1 MNTPHRFAS
10 LLALSAA
17 LTACGG
23 ASSDKGTTTPPPQ
36 ITAPI
41 SLSLTPLT
49 ENVFEPAASVAL
61 SANVTVNGNPAP
73 NGTVALFTIQP
84 NPIGTL
90 APVAP
95 STVEGVVTTTLSIGS
110 ATPITSAFQITA
122 TASSNANTASDSQ
135 IYYVRP
141 APKALQVLV
150 PAYFSA
156 TGTPSPWTQLTDGA
170 TSYPDVQITAIAN
183 PGNGVLTAA
192 STADAALATAIAAF
206 KAVPKTVPG
215 ISNKVVAYVATA
227 SGSSGLRSVADV
239 KATIDNYV
247 RLYPTELDGFF
258 LDGMSTE
265 SARLAYFQ
273 EIYKHIK
280 GLASSPLVIGNPGTY
295 PVPAYAGVADTL
307 VTYENNAA
315 AYPSID
321 PQPANTWVYGKD
333 NSAQAMLVH
342 TASTCTSMQ
351 AAVQKANRPRMNTG
365 MVYVT
370 NLTIGAPWSA
380 LPSYWLELL
389 GTVDALNKQRP
400 LPLC

>member
-1 MNTPHRFAS
+1 MRRWRLRQEHHHHA
-10 LLALSAA
+10 
-17 LTACGG
+17 
-23 ASSDKGTTTPPPQ
+23 PPQ

-41 SLSLTPLT
+41 SLRLTPPT
-49 ENVFEPAASVAL
+49 ENVLEPAASVAL
-61 SANVTVNGNPAP
+61 SANVTVNGSAAP

-95 STVEGVVTTTLSIGS
+95 STLGGVAETTLSIGGS
-110 ATPITSAFQITA
+110 TPVTSSFQITA
-122 TASSNANTASDSQ
+122 TASSNANTASDTQ
-135 IYYVRP
+135 VYYVRP
-141 APKALQVLV
+141 TPQKLQVLV

-156 TGTPSPWTQLTDGA
+156 TGTPSPWTQLTNGA
-170 TSYPDVQITAIAN
+170 TSYPDVKITAIAN
-183 PGNGVLTAA
+183 PSNGVLTAA
-192 STADAALATAIAAF
+192 STADATLATAITAF
-206 KAVPKTVPG
+206 KAVPGT
-215 ISNKVVAYVATA
+215 SNKVVAYVATA
-227 SGSSGLRSVADV
+227 SGSSGLLSVTDV
-239 KATIDNYV
+239 KTTIDNYV
-247 RLYPTELDGFF
+247 RLYPTGLDGFF

-307 VTYENNAA
+307 VTYANNMA
-315 AYPSID
+315 AYQSID

-351 AAVQKANRPRMNTG
+351 AAVRKANLPRMNTG